1 VLTRH
6 ACRVQVVTQSS
17 AYSAHFVCGQLLAL
31 TTSAKHNA
39 KVCLAVTHMATNG
52 CTNWWV
58 VTTFCA
64 VRSEVNHIVSL
75 IRQQFNEVLFEG
87 VAGVVGTNCY
97 A

>member
-6 ACRVQVVTQSS
+6 ASRVQVVTQSC
-17 AYSAHFVCGQLLAL
+17 ANSAHFICGQLLAL
-31 TTSAKHNA
+31 TATTKHNA
-39 KVCLAVTHMATNG
+39 KVCLAITHVTTNG

-64 VRSEVNHIVSL
+64 VRSQVDHIVTL
-75 IRQQFNEVLFEG
+75 VREQINEVLFEG

>member
-6 ACRVQVVTQSS
+6 ASRVQVVTQSC
-17 AYSAHFVCGQLLAL
+17 AYSAHFVCSQLLAL

-39 KVCLAVTHMATNG
+39 KVCLAIAHVATNC

-58 VTTFCA
+58 VTTLCA
-64 VRSEVNHIVSL
+64 ICSQVDHIVTL
-75 IRQQFNEVLFEG
+75 VREQINEVLFEG